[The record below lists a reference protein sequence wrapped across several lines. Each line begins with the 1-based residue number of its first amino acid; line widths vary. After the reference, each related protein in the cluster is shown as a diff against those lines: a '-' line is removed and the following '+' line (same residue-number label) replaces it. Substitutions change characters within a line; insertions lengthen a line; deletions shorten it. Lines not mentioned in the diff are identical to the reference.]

1 MSESTWG
8 AIEEYRKTKPVP
20 ATVPVEAPSENREKH
35 GVGMKCPVCGE
46 QYHRHSGLVQQHVK
60 WDGVL
65 IRRRICSLGHHYC
78 TEERVSDNKLYNEFQ
93 AWRRAQN
100 KDKQREYWANYRG
113 KKVKKEKQ

>member
-8 AIEEYRKTKPVP
+8 AIEEYRKTAK
-20 ATVPVEAPSENREKH
+20 VEAPSENREKY
-35 GVGMKCPVCGE
+35 GVGLRCPTCGE
-46 QYHRHSGLVQQHVK
+46 QYHRHSNGQVQQHTK

-100 KDKQREYWANYRG
+100 KEKQREYWANYRG